1 MFKHILTAT
10 DGSDWANK
18 GLDAAIELARLM
30 QARLSVLTVSDVYP
44 DYLVTDGYVVPSD
57 AMRLSEAATSHAREV
72 LDMSRA
78 RAAEKGVLAETLHIM
93 VGPPAL
99 AITENAEELGCD
111 LIVIGSRGRRG
122 LTKLL
127 LGSQASEVL
136 SGTSLPVMIIR

>member
-18 GLDAAIELARLM
+18 GLEAAIDLAALM
-30 QARLSVLTVSDVYP
+30 QARLSILTVSDVYP

-57 AMRLSEAATSHAREV
+57 AMRLSEAATAHAREV
-72 LDMSRA
+72 LDMARA
-78 RAAEKGVLAETLHIM
+78 RSAAKGVTAETLHIM
-93 VGPPAL
+93 VGPAAL

>member
-18 GLDAAIELARLM
+18 GMEAAIDLAALM
-30 QARLSVLTVSDVYP
+30 QARLSILTVSDVYP

-57 AMRLSEAATSHAREV
+57 AMRLSEAATAHAREV
-72 LDMSRA
+72 LDVA
-78 RAAEKGVLAETLHIM
+78 RAKASAKGVTAETLHIM
-93 VGPPAL
+93 VGPAAL

>member
-18 GLDAAIELARLM
+18 GLDAAITLAGLM

-57 AMRLSEAATSHAREV
+57 AMRLSEAASAHAREV
-72 LDMSRA
+72 LDMARA
-78 RAAEKGVLAETLHIM
+78 RAAEKGVMAETLHIM
-93 VGPPAL
+93 VGPAAL

>member
-18 GLDAAIELARLM
+18 GMEAAIDLAALM
-30 QARLSVLTVSDVYP
+30 QARLSILTVSDVYP

-57 AMRLSEAATSHAREV
+57 AMRLSEAATAHAREV
-72 LDMSRA
+72 LDMA
-78 RAAEKGVLAETLHIM
+78 RAKASAKGVTAETLHIM
-93 VGPPAL
+93 VGPAAL